1 MKKILSLVPL
11 LCFLSACTSV
21 IAPINSDFS
30 CNATADD
37 RCLSIEEV
45 NEMTKIVPQNT
56 KPAPKC
62 QSCGQKRRALNQ
74 RTQSIWIPP
83 QVDAKGELKPANVVI
98 ADLDKNQIIA

>member
-1 MKKILSLVPL
+1 MKKILVLAPL
-11 LCFLSACTSV
+11 LFLVSACTSV

-45 NEMTKIVPQNT
+45 NEMTKMAPQHS
-56 KPAPKC
+56 KPKC
-62 QSCGQKRRALNQ
+62 KSCKHKRPALNR